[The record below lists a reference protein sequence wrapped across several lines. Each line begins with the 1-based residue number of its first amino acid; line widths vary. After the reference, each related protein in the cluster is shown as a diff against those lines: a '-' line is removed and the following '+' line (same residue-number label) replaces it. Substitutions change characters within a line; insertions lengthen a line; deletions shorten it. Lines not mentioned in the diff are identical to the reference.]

1 MIQEFFLRIIL
12 FVCKYNFKIS
22 ENIIKCIFDN
32 NNEYKKIIEN
42 KPINSEKITKE
53 FSNIFLSDFPNFGI
67 LILYKLNLLD
77 SIIQIKNF
85 VFGPYKRKD
94 EDMKNQN

>member
-1 MIQEFFLRIIL
+1 MIR
-12 FVCKYNFKIS
+12 FVCNYNFKIS

-32 NNEYKKIIEN
+32 NNEYRKIIEN
-42 KPINSEKITKE
+42 KPINSEKFTKE
-53 FSNIFLSDFPNFGI
+53 FSNIFLSDFPDFGM

-85 VFGPYKRKD
+85 VYGPIKGK
-94 EDMKNQN
+94 MKT